1 MRASSTGPDGRP
13 AGSGGTHRSGPLA
26 RARPRREMEPG
37 PRLRV
42 HHRGRRDP
50 ISLPWLARLPE
61 LPQQEGGNARAR
73 RPHRV
78 CDTSPAMLRAG
89 LGRTFQ
95 ITSIFRELSALDN
108 VRVAALAR
116 LRRSA
121 VFWRPYGDDA
131 EAREQ
136 AEAAL
141 AELGLL
147 PVADEVAG
155 TLSHADQKLVEVAMA
170 LAAGPA
176 VLLLD
181 EPTSGL
187 APEETER
194 VAAVLRRLGERQRVT
209 IILIEHDMDVVFAV
223 AERIVVL
230 HQGRIIA
237 EGDPPAIRADATVRE
252 VYLGG
257 SFAERERSPHLS
269 G

>member
-1 MRASSTGPDGRP
+1 VSAILELQGLAKAFGALRAVDGVDLAVEEGEFTAVIGPNGAGKTTLFNLVTGALRPDAGR
-13 AGSGGTHRSGPLA
+13 TLLRSRDITGWPP
-26 RARPRREMEPG
+26 PR
-37 PRLRV
+37 
-42 HHRGRRDP
+42 
-50 ISLPWLARLPE
+50 I
-61 LPQQEGGNARAR
+61 
-73 RPHRV
+73 
-78 CDTSPAMLRAG
+78 LRAG

-95 ITSIFRELSALDN
+95 ITSIFHELSALDN

-237 EGDPPAIRADATVRE
+237 DGDPVAIRADATVRE